1 MPVSPNYGPDPRLPA
16 LGGDFAA
23 GSRAAAASQ
32 PAQRRVALPA
42 WFDGT
47 PLPPIEAVTA
57 TLADMD
63 SSVCASVLR
72 RRQANYLPT
81 GKLM

>member
-1 MPVSPNYGPDPRLPA
+1 MSVDATIATDTVKVLPVA
-16 LGGDFAA
+16 
-23 GSRAAAASQ
+23 
-32 PAQRRVALPA
+32 VALTEQLPPPTVTA
-42 WFDGT
+42 IAALS

-57 TLADMD
+57 TLADVD